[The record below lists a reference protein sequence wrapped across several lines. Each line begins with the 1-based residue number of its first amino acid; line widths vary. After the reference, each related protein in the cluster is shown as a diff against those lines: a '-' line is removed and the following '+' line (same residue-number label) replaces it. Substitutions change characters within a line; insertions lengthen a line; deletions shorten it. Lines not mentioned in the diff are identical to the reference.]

1 MSLASHYA
9 TVLAEGADVDKT
21 LAYMRRRG
29 HISLLAQVVRI
40 LKRMP
45 AESNAAEV
53 LVAKE
58 HDAKKHETAIRDALH
73 KLGAAEGKPHVVV
86 DPRAVGGYRVRAGG
100 KAIDHTFRSALVSLY
115 QKATR

>member
-9 TVLAEGADVDKT
+9 TVLSEGADVDKT
-21 LAYMRRRG
+21 LAYMRKRG

-40 LKRMP
+40 LKRQPALSDMP
-45 AESNAAEV
+45 EV

-58 HDAKKHETAIRDALH
+58 HDSKTHEAAIRDALT
-73 KLGAAEGKPHVVV
+73 KLGAAERKARVVV

-100 KAIDHTFRSALVSLY
+100 KTIDRTFRSALVSFY